1 MSVDARGWKRT
12 RGGLPG
18 AVRYVA
24 IADHSSDSAHW
35 PGARTRGCRIGD
47 SALCTFRGWWR
58 FMRSKQKAS
67 TQWHKRRAGIA
78 KTSLPVPVKGHR
90 GEQLGSRDTHSAR
103 RQLPTCFKVARAS
116 SKYKVEIKHEIK
128 SSVPA
133 SGLPR
138 RVASR
143 ERKYAT
149 ALTAVYTRRVCS
161 IESAA
166 IAAFEDV

>member
-1 MSVDARGWKRT
+1 VSVDARGWKRT

-78 KTSLPVPVKGHR
+78 KNSLPVPVKVDGKRTPGGAAGEPGHTLCR
-90 GEQLGSRDTHSAR
+90 S
-103 RQLPTCFKVARAS
+103 PTPNLLQSCK
-116 SKYKVEIKHEIK
+116 SKFQVLVQVE
-128 SSVPA
+128 SPPFR
-133 SGLPR
+133 LPR

>member
-78 KTSLPVPVKGHR
+78 KNSLPVPVKVDGKRTPGGAAGEPGHTLCR
-90 GEQLGSRDTHSAR
+90 SPTPNLLQKQASKQASKQACLLASELQEQVPSTSTSR
-103 RQLPTCFKVARAS
+103 
-116 SKYKVEIKHEIK
+116 K

-133 SGLPR
+133 S
-138 RVASR
+138 ASCCLAR
-143 ERKYAT
+143 TQVRNGADRC
-149 ALTAVYTRRVCS
+149 VYP
-161 IESAA
+161 
-166 IAAFEDV
+166 